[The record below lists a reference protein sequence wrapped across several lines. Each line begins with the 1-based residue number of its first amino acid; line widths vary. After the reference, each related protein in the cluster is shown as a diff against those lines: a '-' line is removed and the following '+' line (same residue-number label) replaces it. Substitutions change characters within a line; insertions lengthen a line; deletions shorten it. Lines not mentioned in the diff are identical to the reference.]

1 MSPNRNRFVVF
12 VTNCNRFVV
21 FVTNRRHVFLE
32 VVVPLGQEGNVLVS
46 VVFSNISTL
55 LVVNPHEKKH
65 KDTMRS
71 GIGTNCV
78 DHVQRLVRYP
88 QRRVV
93 QPNCVKTAREQDGNE
108 EN

>member
-32 VVVPLGQEGNVLVS
+32 VVPLGQEGNGLVS